1 MTCPDCGGTFVWDD
15 DVCSSIC
22 TNCGTLSDSA
32 QYVLASHTESHDT
45 SARQFQPT
53 SWLSSSVAPLK
64 NIHKQGWNLTGQHK
78 EARDRRNAVSLLLF
92 FFSWK
97 LFTHSRTPCQIAMS
111 IFITSVLTKLKNPG
125 LSPRAEAIFTQAM
138 TKGNYRWGRKAKLA
152 AGASM
157 AIALREAHKSDS
169 LRDIA
174 FLLDDSPLS
183 LSRAFVTMVSLLDF
197 DLSSSDPVVH
207 LPILLSHLQSLLHSE
222 SSTSHLPS
230 DLVAILTPLSSHAV
244 LRTATSL
251 SGIISREARAIPV
264 LQSPTPPIACAMLI
278 LALEAEA
285 RSPLPHLSELAN
297 ALASR
302 FGFARGVVTSR
313 YKACYD
319 LIEEW
324 IREVPWLDQFVYKGK
339 GRGAS
344 ARSKVPKRSIV
355 AKGIIDVIQFQEEI
369 WTKKMTALGKDSIV
383 IEADPADEDD
393 KKDEE
398 AFFSETSSTSEP
410 PERYHQRPR
419 KKRKTKDCSV
429 EDAYHFLLNPL
440 SAKSYTLSNVMVSE
454 DPGASTRCSDSS
466 SPILTPPTVSFTT
479 HLLSTSSYDSK
490 HSPSRLQLLALSRGG
505 GSEEHIRDDELFIE
519 GELEELLRNSEEIE
533 ALMPLFRLQWQE
545 DDTVVHHADREPQTT
560 RMEVTRGSGRVD
572 MAALARIL
580 GREEVVDGEE
590 CEVDSGPA
598 TPRHVQSDAAE
609 GVSAWRPLSPGNAF
623 TRHYTSMDRYE
634 EEY

>member
-15 DVCSSIC
+15 NVCSSIC
-22 TNCGTLSDSA
+22 KKCGTLSNSA
-32 QYVLASHTESHDT
+32 QYVLASHTESHD
-45 SARQFQPT
+45 
-53 SWLSSSVAPLK
+53 SSVRQNSLFSSAAAPLK
-64 NIHKQGWNLTGQHK
+64 NINKGWNLAGQHK
-78 EARDRRNAVSLLLF
+78 EARDRGNA
-92 FFSWK
+92 
-97 LFTHSRTPCQIAMS
+97 IAMS

-138 TKGNYRWGRKAKLA
+138 TKGKYRWGRKAKLA

-174 FLLDDSPLS
+174 FFLDDSPLS
-183 LSRAFVTMVSLLDF
+183 LSRAFVAVVSLLDF

-207 LPILLSHLQSLLHSE
+207 IPILLSHLQSLLHPE
-222 SSTSHLPS
+222 SSTSHLPP
-230 DLVAILTPLSSHAV
+230 DLIAILTPLSSHAV

-251 SGIISREARAIPV
+251 SGIISREACAIPV

-278 LALEAEA
+278 LALEAET

-313 YKACYD
+313 YKASYD
-319 LIEEW
+319 LIEKW

-369 WTKKMTALGKDSIV
+369 WTKKMSALGKASVV
-383 IEADPADEDD
+383 IEADPADEAR

-398 AFFSETSSTSEP
+398 AYFSETSSISEP
-410 PERYHQRPR
+410 PELRHHQPR
-419 KKRKTKDCSV
+419 KKRKIKDHSV
-429 EDAYHFLLNPL
+429 EDAHHFLLNPL
-440 SAKSYTLSNVMVSE
+440 SARSYTLSNHMVSE
-454 DPGASTRCSDSS
+454 GPGASTTRSDAS
-466 SPILTPPTVSFTT
+466 SPILTPPTVPFTT

-490 HSPSRLQLLALSRGG
+490 HSLSRLQLLALSRGG
-505 GSEEHIRDDELFIE
+505 GSAEHICDDELFAE
-519 GELEELLRNSEEIE
+519 GELEELLRNSEEQE
-533 ALMPLFRLQWQE
+533 ALKPLFRLQWQE
-545 DDTVVHHADREPQTT
+545 DDDDTVTHHADCGLQTA
-560 RMEVTRGSGRVD
+560 RMEVSRGSGRVD

-580 GREEVVDGEE
+580 GGEEAVDDEE
-590 CEVDSGPA
+590 CEVESGSSAPA
-598 TPRHVQSDAAE
+598 TPRHVQLDPAE
-609 GVSAWRPLSPGNAF
+609 EVSAWRPLSPGNAF
-623 TRHYTSMDRYE
+623 TRHCTSMDRYE

>member
-15 DVCSSIC
+15 NVCSSIC
-22 TNCGTLSDSA
+22 KKCGTLSNSA
-32 QYVLASHTESHDT
+32 QYVLASHTESHDSSMHQNSLFS
-45 SARQFQPT
+45 SA
-53 SWLSSSVAPLK
+53 APLK
-64 NIHKQGWNLTGQHK
+64 NIHKGWNLAGQHK
-78 EARDRRNAVSLLLF
+78 EARDRGNA
-92 FFSWK
+92 
-97 LFTHSRTPCQIAMS
+97 IAMS

-138 TKGNYRWGRKAKLA
+138 TKGKYRWGRKAKLA

-174 FLLDDSPLS
+174 FFLDDSPLS
-183 LSRAFVTMVSLLDF
+183 LSRAFVAVVSLLDF

-207 LPILLSHLQSLLHSE
+207 IPILLSHLQSLLHPE
-222 SSTSHLPS
+222 SSTSHLPP

-251 SGIISREARAIPV
+251 SGIISREACAIPV

-278 LALEAEA
+278 LALEAET

-313 YKACYD
+313 YKASYD
-319 LIEEW
+319 LIEKW

-369 WTKKMTALGKDSIV
+369 WTKKMSALGKASVV
-383 IEADPADEDD
+383 IEADPADEAG

-398 AFFSETSSTSEP
+398 ACSSETSSISEL
-410 PERYHQRPR
+410 PELRHHQPR
-419 KKRKTKDCSV
+419 KQRKTKDHSV
-429 EDAYHFLLNPL
+429 EDAHHFLLNPL
-440 SAKSYTLSNVMVSE
+440 SARSHTLSNHMVSE
-454 DPGASTRCSDSS
+454 GPGASTTRT
-466 SPILTPPTVSFTT
+466 SPILTPPTVPFTT

-505 GSEEHIRDDELFIE
+505 GSAEHICDDELFVE
-519 GELEELLRNSEEIE
+519 GELEELLRNSEEQE
-533 ALMPLFRLQWQE
+533 ALKPLFRLQWQE
-545 DDTVVHHADREPQTT
+545 EDDTVAHHADCGPQTA
-560 RMEVTRGSGRVD
+560 RMEVSRGSGRVD

-580 GREEVVDGEE
+580 GGEEAVDDEE
-590 CEVDSGPA
+590 CEVESGSSAPA
-598 TPRHVQSDAAE
+598 TPRHVQLDAAE
-609 GVSAWRPLSPGNAF
+609 EVSAWRPLSPGNAF
-623 TRHYTSMDRYE
+623 TRHCTSMDRYE

>member
-22 TNCGTLSDSA
+22 TKCGTLSDSA
-32 QYVLASHTESHDT
+32 QCVLASHTESHET
-45 SARQFQPT
+45 SVRQFQPT
-53 SWLSSSVAPLK
+53 SWHSFTAPLK
-64 NIHKQGWNLTGQHK
+64 NIHKQRWNLSGQHK
-78 EARDRRNAVSLLLF
+78 EARDRGNA
-92 FFSWK
+92 
-97 LFTHSRTPCQIAMS
+97 IAMS

-138 TKGNYRWGRKAKLA
+138 TKGKYRWGRKAKLA

-174 FLLDDSPLS
+174 FFLDDSPLS
-183 LSRAFVTMVSLLDF
+183 LSRVFVAVVSLLDF

-207 LPILLSHLQSLLHSE
+207 LPILASHLQSLLHPE
-222 SSTSHLPS
+222 SSASHLPP
-230 DLVAILTPLSSHAV
+230 DLVTILTPLSSHAV

-251 SGIISREARAIPV
+251 SGIISREATAIPI
-264 LQSPTPPIACAMLI
+264 LMSPTPPIACAVLI
-278 LALEAEA
+278 LALEAET
-285 RSPLPHLSELAN
+285 RSPLPRLSELAN

-313 YKACYD
+313 YKASYD

-344 ARSKVPKRSIV
+344 ARSKVSKRSIV

-369 WTKKMTALGKDSIV
+369 WARKMSALGKASIV
-383 IEADPADEDD
+383 IEADPADEDG

-398 AFFSETSSTSEP
+398 AFFSETCSINES
-410 PERYHQRPR
+410 PELHHQPR
-419 KKRKTKDCSV
+419 KKRKTKDRSV

-440 SAKSYTLSNVMVSE
+440 SAKSYTLSNPMESE
-454 DPGASTRCSDSS
+454 DPGTSTTCSDTS
-466 SPILTPPTVSFTT
+466 SPILTPPTVPFTT

-490 HSPSRLQLLALSRGG
+490 HSLSRLQLLALSRGG
-505 GSEEHIRDDELFIE
+505 GSAEHIHDDELFVE
-519 GELEELLRNSEEIE
+519 GELEEFFRNSEEQE
-533 ALMPLFRLQWQE
+533 ALKPLFRLQWQE
-545 DDTVVHHADREPQTT
+545 EDDTVAHPADSKPQTART
-560 RMEVTRGSGRVD
+560 EVSRGSGRVD
-572 MAALARIL
+572 MTALARIL
-580 GREEVVDGEE
+580 GGEEVIDVDDEE
-590 CEVDSGPA
+590 CEVESGSSTPA
-598 TPRHVQSDAAE
+598 TPRHVQSDTAE
-609 GVSAWRPLSPGNAF
+609 EISAWRPLSPGNAF
-623 TRHYTSMDRYE
+623 TRHCTSMDRYE

>member
-1 MTCPDCGGTFVWDD
+1 
-15 DVCSSIC
+15 
-22 TNCGTLSDSA
+22 
-32 QYVLASHTESHDT
+32 
-45 SARQFQPT
+45 
-53 SWLSSSVAPLK
+53 
-64 NIHKQGWNLTGQHK
+64 
-78 EARDRRNAVSLLLF
+78 
-92 FFSWK
+92 
-97 LFTHSRTPCQIAMS
+97 MS

-138 TKGNYRWGRKAKLA
+138 AKGKYRWGRKAKLA

-174 FLLDDSPLS
+174 FFLDDSPLS
-183 LSRAFVTMVSLLDF
+183 LSRAFVAVVSLLDF

-207 LPILLSHLQSLLHSE
+207 LPILLSHLQSLLHPE
-222 SSTSHLPS
+222 SSASHLPP

-251 SGIISREARAIPV
+251 SGIISREACAIPV

-278 LALEAEA
+278 LALEAET

-313 YKACYD
+313 YKASYD

-369 WTKKMTALGKDSIV
+369 WTKKMSALGKASIV
-383 IEADPADEDD
+383 IEADPADEDG

-398 AFFSETSSTSEP
+398 AFFSETSPISEP
-410 PERYHQRPR
+410 PELCHHQPR
-419 KKRKTKDCSV
+419 KKRKTKDHSV
-429 EDAYHFLLNPL
+429 EDAYHFLLDPL
-440 SAKSYTLSNVMVSE
+440 SAKSYTLSNPMVPE
-454 DPGASTRCSDSS
+454 DPSASTTRSDTS
-466 SPILTPPTVSFTT
+466 SPILTLPTVPFAT
-479 HLLSTSSYDSK
+479 HLLSTSLYDSK

-505 GSEEHIRDDELFIE
+505 GSAEHIRDDELFVE
-519 GELEELLRNSEEIE
+519 GELEELLRNSEEQE
-533 ALMPLFRLQWQE
+533 ALKPLFRLQWQE
-545 DDTVVHHADREPQTT
+545 EDDTVAHHADRGQQTV
-560 RMEVTRGSGRVD
+560 RMEVSRGSGRVD

-580 GREEVVDGEE
+580 GGEEVVDDEE
-590 CEVDSGPA
+590 CELGSGLLAPA

-609 GVSAWRPLSPGNAF
+609 EVRRGVLICMRVGPRGTPTVGAFFHATALLLSSGAQGNFSFGSYLACAIWQISRRPGLCVGLL
-623 TRHYTSMDRYE
+623 
-634 EEY
+634 

>member
-22 TNCGTLSDSA
+22 TKCGTLSNSA
-32 QYVLASHTESHDT
+32 QYVLASHTESHD
-45 SARQFQPT
+45 SSVRQFQPT
-53 SWLSSSVAPLK
+53 SWLSSSAAPLK
-64 NIHKQGWNLTGQHK
+64 NIHKQGWNLAGQHK
-78 EARDRRNAVSLLLF
+78 EARDRGNA
-92 FFSWK
+92 
-97 LFTHSRTPCQIAMS
+97 IAMS

-138 TKGNYRWGRKAKLA
+138 AKGKYRWGRKAKLA

-174 FLLDDSPLS
+174 FFLDDSPLS
-183 LSRAFVTMVSLLDF
+183 LSRAFVAVVSLLDF

-207 LPILLSHLQSLLHSE
+207 LPILLSHLQSLLHPE
-222 SSTSHLPS
+222 SSTSHLPP

-251 SGIISREARAIPV
+251 SGIISREACAIPV

-278 LALEAEA
+278 LALEAET

-313 YKACYD
+313 YKASYD

-369 WTKKMTALGKDSIV
+369 WTKKMSALGKASIV
-383 IEADPADEDD
+383 IEADPADEDG
-393 KKDEE
+393 KRDEE
-398 AFFSETSSTSEP
+398 AFFSETSLISEP
-410 PERYHQRPR
+410 PELCHHQPR
-419 KKRKTKDCSV
+419 KKRKTKDHSV
-429 EDAYHFLLNPL
+429 EDAYHFLLDPL
-440 SAKSYTLSNVMVSE
+440 SAKSYTLSNPMVPE
-454 DPGASTRCSDSS
+454 DPSASTTRSDTS
-466 SPILTPPTVSFTT
+466 SPILTLPT
-479 HLLSTSSYDSK
+479 
-490 HSPSRLQLLALSRGG
+490 HSPSRLQLLALNRGW
-505 GSEEHIRDDELFIE
+505 RLFVE
-519 GELEELLRNSEEIE
+519 GELEELLRNSEEQE
-533 ALMPLFRLQWQE
+533 ALKPLFRLQWQE
-545 DDTVVHHADREPQTT
+545 EDDTVAHHADRGQQTA
-560 RMEVTRGSGRVD
+560 RMEASRGSGRVD

-580 GREEVVDGEE
+580 SGEEVVDDEE
-590 CEVDSGPA
+590 CELESGLLAPA

-609 GVSAWRPLSPGNAF
+609 EVSAWRPLSPGNAF
-623 TRHYTSMDRYE
+623 SKHCTSMDRYE

>member
-1 MTCPDCGGTFVWDD
+1 
-15 DVCSSIC
+15 
-22 TNCGTLSDSA
+22 
-32 QYVLASHTESHDT
+32 
-45 SARQFQPT
+45 
-53 SWLSSSVAPLK
+53 
-64 NIHKQGWNLTGQHK
+64 
-78 EARDRRNAVSLLLF
+78 
-92 FFSWK
+92 
-97 LFTHSRTPCQIAMS
+97 MS

-138 TKGNYRWGRKAKLA
+138 TKGNYKWGRKAKLA

-174 FLLDDSPLS
+174 FLLDESPLS
-183 LSRAFVTMVSLLDF
+183 LSRAFVAVVFLLDF
-197 DLSSSDPVVH
+197 DLSSPDPVVH
-207 LPILLSHLQSLLHSE
+207 LPILLSHLQSLVHSE
-222 SSTSHLPS
+222 SSTSHLPP

-278 LALEAEA
+278 LALEAET
-285 RSPLPHLSELAN
+285 RGPLPHLGELAN

-313 YKACYD
+313 YKATYD
-319 LIEEW
+319 LIEQW

-369 WTKKMTALGKDSIV
+369 WTKKMSALGKDSIV

-398 AFFSETSSTSEP
+398 AFFLETSSTSEP
-410 PERYHQRPR
+410 PERCHHQPR
-419 KKRKTKDCSV
+419 KKRKTKNCSV

-440 SAKSYTLSNVMVSE
+440 SAKSYTLSNSMVSE
-454 DPGASTRCSDSS
+454 DPGASTTS
-466 SPILTPPTVSFTT
+466 SPILTPPTVPFTT

-490 HSPSRLQLLALSRGG
+490 HPPSRLQLLALSRGG
-505 GSEEHIRDDELFIE
+505 GSAEHIRDDELFIE
-519 GELEELLRNSEEIE
+519 GELEELLRNSEEQE
-533 ALMPLFRLQWQE
+533 ALKPLFRLLWQE
-545 DDTVVHHADREPQTT
+545 DDTVVHHADSGPQTA
-560 RMEVTRGSGRVD
+560 RMEVSRGSGRVD

-580 GREEVVDGEE
+580 GGEEVVDGEE
-590 CEVDSGPA
+590 YEVDSGST
-598 TPRHVQSDAAE
+598 TPRHIQSDAVE
-609 GVSAWRPLSPGNAF
+609 EVSAWRPLSPF
-623 TRHYTSMDRYE
+623 TRHCTSMDDRYE

>member
-1 MTCPDCGGTFVWDD
+1 MTCPDCGGTSVWDD

-22 TNCGTLSDSA
+22 TKCGTLSDSA
-32 QYVLASHTESHDT
+32 QYVLASHTESHD
-45 SARQFQPT
+45 SFVRQFQPG
-53 SWLSSSVAPLK
+53 SWLSSSAAPLK
-64 NIHKQGWNLTGQHK
+64 NIHKHGWNLAGQHK
-78 EARDRRNAVSLLLF
+78 EARDRRNA
-92 FFSWK
+92 
-97 LFTHSRTPCQIAMS
+97 IAMS
-111 IFITSVLTKLKNPG
+111 IFINSVLTKLKNPG

-138 TKGNYRWGRKAKLA
+138 TKGKYRWGRKAKLA

-174 FLLDDSPLS
+174 FFLDDSPLS
-183 LSRAFVTMVSLLDF
+183 MSRAFVAVVSLLDF
-197 DLSSSDPVVH
+197 DLSSPDSIVH
-207 LPILLSHLQSLLHSE
+207 LPILWAHLQSLLHPE
-222 SSTSHLPS
+222 TVSSTSHLPQ

-251 SGIISREARAIPV
+251 SGIINREACATHV

-278 LALEAEA
+278 LALEAET
-285 RSPLPHLSELAN
+285 RNPLPHLSELAN

-355 AKGIIDVIQFQEEI
+355 AKGIMDVIQFQEEI
-369 WTKKMTALGKDSIV
+369 WTKKMTALGKASIV
-383 IEADPADEDD
+383 IEADPTEEDSN
-393 KKDEE
+393 KDDG
-398 AFFSETSSTSEP
+398 AFFSETSSITEP
-410 PERYHQRPR
+410 PELCHHPPR
-419 KKRKTKDCSV
+419 KKRKTSSV
-429 EDAYHFLLNPL
+429 EDAYHFLLDPL
-440 SAKSYTLSNVMVSE
+440 SAKSYTLSNPMVSE
-454 DPGASTRCSDSS
+454 DPGASTTRSDTS
-466 SPILTPPTVSFTT
+466 SPILSPPSVPFTT

-490 HSPSRLQLLALSRGG
+490 RSPSRLQLLALSRGG
-505 GSEEHIRDDELFIE
+505 GSAEHIHDDELFVA
-519 GELEELLRNSEEIE
+519 GELEGLLRSHEEQE
-533 ALMPLFRLQWQE
+533 ALKPLFRLQWQE
-545 DDTVVHHADREPQTT
+545 DADTVALHANRGPETA
-560 RMEVTRGSGRVD
+560 RMEVSRGSGRVD
-572 MAALARIL
+572 MEALARIL
-580 GREEVVDGEE
+580 GGEEVFDDKEHE
-590 CEVDSGPA
+590 AESESSAPT

-609 GVSAWRPLSPGNAF
+609 EVSAWRPLSPGDAF
-623 TRHYTSMDRYE
+623 TRHCTSMDRYE

>member
-32 QYVLASHTESHDT
+32 QYVLASHTESHD
-45 SARQFQPT
+45 SSVHQFQPRT
-53 SWLSSSVAPLK
+53 PWFSSSAAPLK

-78 EARDRRNAVSLLLF
+78 EARERRNS
-92 FFSWK
+92 
-97 LFTHSRTPCQIAMS
+97 IAMS

-125 LSPRAEAIFTQAM
+125 LSPPM
-138 TKGNYRWGRKAKLA
+138 TKGNYKWGRKAKLA

-174 FLLDDSPLS
+174 FLLDESPLS
-183 LSRAFVTMVSLLDF
+183 LSRAFVAVVSLLDF
-197 DLSSSDPVVH
+197 DLSSPDPVVH

-222 SSTSHLPS
+222 SSTSHLPP

-251 SGIISREARAIPV
+251 SGIVSREARAIPV

-278 LALEAEA
+278 LALEAET
-285 RSPLPHLSELAN
+285 RGPLPHLSELAN
-297 ALASR
+297 VLASR

-313 YKACYD
+313 YKATYD

-369 WTKKMTALGKDSIV
+369 WMKKMSALGKDSIV

-398 AFFSETSSTSEP
+398 AFFLGTSPSSEP
-410 PERYHQRPR
+410 PERCHHQPR
-419 KKRKTKDCSV
+419 KKRKTKNCSV

-440 SAKSYTLSNVMVSE
+440 SAKSYTLSNSMVSE
-454 DPGASTRCSDSS
+454 DPGASTTS
-466 SPILTPPTVSFTT
+466 SPILIPPTVPFTT

-490 HSPSRLQLLALSRGG
+490 HPPSRLQLLALSRGG
-505 GSEEHIRDDELFIE
+505 GSAEHIRDDELFIE
-519 GELEELLRNSEEIE
+519 GELEELLRNSEEQE
-533 ALMPLFRLQWQE
+533 AWQE
-545 DDTVVHHADREPQTT
+545 DNTVVHHADSGPQTA
-560 RMEVTRGSGRVD
+560 RMEVSRGSGRVD

-580 GREEVVDGEE
+580 GGEEVVDGEE
-590 CEVDSGPA
+590 YEVDSGST
-598 TPRHVQSDAAE
+598 TPRHIQSDAAE
-609 GVSAWRPLSPGNAF
+609 EVSAWRPLSPF
-623 TRHYTSMDRYE
+623 TRHCTSMDDRYE

>member
-1 MTCPDCGGTFVWDD
+1 V
-15 DVCSSIC
+15 
-22 TNCGTLSDSA
+22 
-32 QYVLASHTESHDT
+32 
-45 SARQFQPT
+45 RQFQP
-53 SWLSSSVAPLK
+53 SWLPSAAPLK
-64 NIHKQGWNLTGQHK
+64 NIHKQGWNLAGQHK
-78 EARDRRNAVSLLLF
+78 EARDRGNA
-92 FFSWK
+92 
-97 LFTHSRTPCQIAMS
+97 IAMS
-111 IFITSVLTKLKNPG
+111 IFITSVMTKLKNPG

-138 TKGNYRWGRKAKLA
+138 TKGKYRWGRKAKLA

-183 LSRAFVTMVSLLDF
+183 LSRAFVAVVSLLDF

-207 LPILLSHLQSLLHSE
+207 LPILLSHLQSLLHPE
-222 SSTSHLPS
+222 SSTSHLPP
-230 DLVAILTPLSSHAV
+230 DLVTILTPLSSHAV

-251 SGIISREARAIPV
+251 SGIISREACNIPV

-278 LALEAEA
+278 LALEAET

-313 YKACYD
+313 YKASYD

-339 GRGAS
+339 GHGAS

-369 WTKKMTALGKDSIV
+369 WTKKMSALGKASVV
-383 IEADPADEDD
+383 IEADPADEDG
-393 KKDEE
+393 KNDEE
-398 AFFSETSSTSEP
+398 AFFSETSPISEP
-410 PERYHQRPR
+410 PALRHHQPR
-419 KKRKTKDCSV
+419 KKRKIKDHSV

-440 SAKSYTLSNVMVSE
+440 SAKSYTLLSPMVSE
-454 DPGASTRCSDSS
+454 DSGASTTRSDTSS
-466 SPILTPPTVSFTT
+466 LFLTPPTVPFTT
-479 HLLSTSSYDSK
+479 HLLSTPSYDSK

-505 GSEEHIRDDELFIE
+505 GSAEHVRDDELFVE
-519 GELEELLRNSEEIE
+519 GELEELIRNSEEQE
-533 ALMPLFRLQWQE
+533 ALKPLFRLQWQE
-545 DDTVVHHADREPQTT
+545 EDDTVAHHTDHGSQTV
-560 RMEVTRGSGRVD
+560 RMEVSRGSGRVD

-580 GREEVVDGEE
+580 DGEDVVDDEE
-590 CEVDSGPA
+590 CELESGLLALA
-598 TPRHVQSDAAE
+598 TPRHNQSDAAE
-609 GVSAWRPLSPGNAF
+609 EVSAWRPLSPGNAF
-623 TRHYTSMDRYE
+623 PKHCTSVDRYE

>member
-1 MTCPDCGGTFVWDD
+1 M
-15 DVCSSIC
+15 S
-22 TNCGTLSDSA
+22 NAA
-32 QYVLASHTESHDT
+32 QYVLASHTESHD
-45 SARQFQPT
+45 SSVRQFQPT
-53 SWLSSSVAPLK
+53 SWLSSSAAPLK

-78 EARDRRNAVSLLLF
+78 EARDRRNA
-92 FFSWK
+92 
-97 LFTHSRTPCQIAMS
+97 IAMS

-138 TKGNYRWGRKAKLA
+138 TKGNYKWGRKAKLA

-183 LSRAFVTMVSLLDF
+183 LSRAFVAVVSLLDF
-197 DLSSSDPVVH
+197 DLSSPDPVVH

-222 SSTSHLPS
+222 SSTSHLPP

-278 LALEAEA
+278 LALEAET
-285 RSPLPHLSELAN
+285 RGPLPHLGELAN

-313 YKACYD
+313 YKASYD

-324 IREVPWLDQFVYKGK
+324 IREVPWLDQFAYKGK

-369 WTKKMTALGKDSIV
+369 WTKKMSALGKDSIV
-383 IEADPADEDD
+383 IEADPTDEDD

-398 AFFSETSSTSEP
+398 AFFLETSSSTSEP
-410 PERYHQRPR
+410 PERCHHQPR
-419 KKRKTKDCSV
+419 KKRKTKNYNV

-440 SAKSYTLSNVMVSE
+440 SAKSYTLSNSMVSE
-454 DPGASTRCSDSS
+454 DPGASTTCSDTS
-466 SPILTPPTVSFTT
+466 SPILTPPTVPFTT

-505 GSEEHIRDDELFIE
+505 GSAEHIRDDELFLE
-519 GELEELLRNSEEIE
+519 GELEELLRNSEERE
-533 ALMPLFRLQWQE
+533 ALKPLFRLQWQE
-545 DDTVVHHADREPQTT
+545 DDTVVHHADRGPQTA
-560 RMEVTRGSGRVD
+560 RMEVSRGSGRVD

-580 GREEVVDGEE
+580 GGEEVVDGEE
-590 CEVDSGPA
+590 CEVDSESSAPA

-609 GVSAWRPLSPGNAF
+609 EVSAWRPLSPGNAF
-623 TRHYTSMDRYE
+623 TRHCTSMDRYE

>member
-22 TNCGTLSDSA
+22 TKCGTLSNSA
-32 QYVLASHTESHDT
+32 QCVLASHTESHET
-45 SARQFQPT
+45 SVRQFQPT
-53 SWLSSSVAPLK
+53 SWHSFTAPLK
-64 NIHKQGWNLTGQHK
+64 NIHKQRWNLAGQHK
-78 EARDRRNAVSLLLF
+78 EARDRGNA
-92 FFSWK
+92 
-97 LFTHSRTPCQIAMS
+97 IAMS

-138 TKGNYRWGRKAKLA
+138 TKGKYRWGRKAKLA

-174 FLLDDSPLS
+174 FFLDDSPLS
-183 LSRAFVTMVSLLDF
+183 LSRAFVAVVSLLNF

-207 LPILLSHLQSLLHSE
+207 LPILVSHLQSLLHPA
-222 SSTSHLPS
+222 SSASHLPP
-230 DLVAILTPLSSHAV
+230 DLVAILTPVSSHAV

-251 SGIISREARAIPV
+251 SGIISREASAMPI
-264 LQSPTPPIACAMLI
+264 LMSPTPPIACAILI
-278 LALEAEA
+278 LALEAET

-313 YKACYD
+313 YKASYD

-344 ARSKVPKRSIV
+344 ARSKVSKRSIV

-369 WTKKMTALGKDSIV
+369 WAKKMSALGKASIV
-383 IEADPADEDD
+383 IEADPADEDG

-398 AFFSETSSTSEP
+398 AFSSENES
-410 PERYHQRPR
+410 PELRHHQPR
-419 KKRKTKDCSV
+419 KKRKAKDNSV

-440 SAKSYTLSNVMVSE
+440 SAKSHALSNPMESE
-454 DPGASTRCSDSS
+454 GSTARFDTS
-466 SPILTPPTVSFTT
+466 SPILTPPTVPFTT
-479 HLLSTSSYDSK
+479 HLLSTSLYDSK
-490 HSPSRLQLLALSRGG
+490 HSLSRLQLLALSRGG
-505 GSEEHIRDDELFIE
+505 GSVEHIHDDELFVE
-519 GELEELLRNSEEIE
+519 GELEEFFRNSEEQE
-533 ALMPLFRLQWQE
+533 ALKPLFRLQWQE
-545 DDTVVHHADREPQTT
+545 EDDTVAHPADSKLQTA
-560 RMEVTRGSGRVD
+560 RIEVRRGSGRVD

-580 GREEVVDGEE
+580 GGEEVIDVDDEE
-590 CEVDSGPA
+590 CEVESGSSAPT
-598 TPRHVQSDAAE
+598 TPRHVQSDTAE
-609 GVSAWRPLSPGNAF
+609 EISAWRPLSPGNAF
-623 TRHYTSMDRYE
+623 TRHCTSMDRYE